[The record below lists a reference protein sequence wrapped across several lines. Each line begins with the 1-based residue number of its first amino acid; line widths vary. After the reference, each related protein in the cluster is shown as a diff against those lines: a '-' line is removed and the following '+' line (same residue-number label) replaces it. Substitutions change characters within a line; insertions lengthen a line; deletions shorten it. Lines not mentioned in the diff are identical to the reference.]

1 MQYRDRGGVWTHT
14 LKNTYREPTRSV
26 PLFAF
31 FFFPLLKGKA
41 LMVKMVVVEIL
52 LWLPVI
58 LLLTF
63 GLWLIK
69 EAW

>member
-1 MQYRDRGGVWTHT
+1 
-14 LKNTYREPTRSV
+14 
-26 PLFAF
+26 
-31 FFFPLLKGKA
+31 
-41 LMVKMVVVEIL
+41 MVKMVVVEIL